1 MNYIRLTIYLFNK
14 YLLSAML
21 TLWASKYNRNCGT
34 KNNSVERSQGS
45 RWIFLKSP
53 KVPAEVGPQTVAF
66 PLPKLV
72 IAYLSSYSTPIS
84 YHG

>member
-21 TLWASKYNRNCGT
+21 TLWAGKYNRNCGT
-34 KNNSVERSQGS
+34 KNNSVERSKGS
-45 RWIFLKSP
+45 RWIFFEVTESP
-53 KVPAEVGPQTVAF
+53 CRNGTSDGGIS
-66 PLPKLV
+66 LLKLV

-84 YHG
+84 YHR